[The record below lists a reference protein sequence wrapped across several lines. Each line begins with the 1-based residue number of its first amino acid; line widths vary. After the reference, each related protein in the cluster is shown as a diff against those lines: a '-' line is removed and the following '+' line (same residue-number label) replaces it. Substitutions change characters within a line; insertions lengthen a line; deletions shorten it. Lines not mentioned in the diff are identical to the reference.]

1 MYESE
6 ITKFLNQ
13 LKQQRPALEQG
24 QQQGR
29 ALLWDKELDL
39 DAQADYKAARV
50 PQKPYVYSS
59 GL

>member
-6 ITKFLNQ
+6 ITQFLGQ
-13 LKQQRPALEQG
+13 LKQQRPELDQQ

-29 ALLWDKELDL
+29 ALLWDKELDF
-39 DAQADYKAARV
+39 DALEAYKAARV